1 MSQNDE
7 YKKQV
12 QMRAGHRAVATKTA
26 KKISDLVSG
35 YSVDKE
41 SNLRALDS
49 VLREKIDLLKKLD
62 DTILSATEP
71 DSMEKEID
79 HAAEVLETLH
89 IALFEVEKCLPTK
102 NGMNSSSASS
112 TSFLGTRKGVRLPK
126 LELKNSRVTPK
137 TGNAG
142 GMRTIPQFM
151 KMRTSQK
158 LTK

>member
-12 QMRAGHRAVATKTA
+12 QMRAGHRSVATKTA

-79 HAAEVLETLH
+79 HAVEVL
-89 IALFEVEKCLPTK
+89 
-102 NGMNSSSASS
+102 
-112 TSFLGTRKGVRLPK
+112 
-126 LELKNSRVTPK
+126 
-137 TGNAG
+137 
-142 GMRTIPQFM
+142 
-151 KMRTSQK
+151 
-158 LTK
+158 